1 MASTERSV
9 PDRVTSREPDDRSA
23 PMPARALEERRVAP
37 ERVRMLVELEEG
49 LHGRLGRRPL
59 LYGTLIAAGVFVIT
73 AALGGLLG
81 LALAAAVGQD
91 DLRSSAGRLGA
102 DLVGVACIAG
112 LLWRLGWWRQV
123 GFAGPSTWRSLPLLA
138 IPAVIAAVSLV
149 GGLVSL
155 DASDPAR
162 LALRLPEVLLTGFW
176 EEGLTRGLLLSL
188 LLVAALRG
196 GRGPVG
202 AVVIAAAIFGL
213 LHLINAVAAP
223 LSQVAV
229 QVVYAT
235 LIGIGF
241 GALMLRTNAL
251 WLLVVLH
258 ALFNSGSALQGAN
271 DSEAAETVLML
282 STLPFAV
289 YGLFLLRRVKPGEEA
304 TAD

>member
-9 PDRVTSREPDDRSA
+9 REQETAHGPGDRSA
-23 PMPARALEERRVAP
+23 VMRARALEERRVAP

-49 LHGRLGRRPL
+49 LHGRLRRRPL
-59 LYGTLIAAGVFVIT
+59 LCGTLIAAGVFVAT
-73 AALGGLLG
+73 YVLGALLGAALAG
-81 LALAAAVGQD
+81 ALGQD
-91 DLRSSAGRLGA
+91 DLRSSARTLGIN
-102 DLVGVACIAG
+102 LVGAGCVAG

-155 DASDPAR
+155 DSSDPAR

-176 EEGLTRGLLLSL
+176 EEGLTRGVLLSL
-188 LLVAALRG
+188 LLAAALRG
-196 GRGPVG
+196 GRRPVG
-202 AVVIAAAIFGL
+202 AVVTAAAIFGL
-213 LHLINAVAAP
+213 LHLVNAVGAP
-223 LSQVAV
+223 LSQVLV

-241 GALMLRTNAL
+241 GALLLRTNAL
-251 WLLVVLH
+251 WLLVILH

-271 DSEAAETVLML
+271 VGGSVGAVIVL
-282 STLPFAV
+282 STLPLAV
-289 YGLFLLRRVKPGEEA
+289 YGLFLLRRVKRGEQA
-304 TAD
+304 VVG